1 MAPLC
6 RVKKFPLP
14 SYAPCTSYSNC
25 ETFAP
30 MNLRKT
36 IAGAAIALGSA
47 TVMLGLGGTANAAAG
62 ADAGTSPNLDLEL
75 GKVGT
80 VGELAQVDTNS
91 PVGVV
96 DALNFDAI
104 KAAADA
110 QNLDAGVADNLLG
123 YDMTPGQVS
132 HVGAGAGV

>member
-1 MAPLC
+1 
-6 RVKKFPLP
+6 
-14 SYAPCTSYSNC
+14 
-25 ETFAP
+25 

-91 PVGVV
+91 PVGTV
-96 DALNFDAI
+96 DALNYDAI

-110 QNLDAGVADNLLG
+110 QNLDADPVADLLG
-123 YDMTPGQVS
+123 YDSTPGQAS
-132 HVGAGAGV
+132 HAGATAGV

>member
-1 MAPLC
+1 M
-6 RVKKFPLP
+6 KKFPLP
-14 SYAPCTSYSNC
+14 SYAPCTGYSNC

-47 TVMLGLGGTANAAAG
+47 TVMLGLGGTANAATG
-62 ADAGTSPNLDLEL
+62 ADAGTSPNLDAEL
-75 GKVGT
+75 GKVAT

-91 PVGVV
+91 PVGVI
-96 DALNFDAI
+96 DALNFDAV
-104 KAAADA
+104 KAAADV

-123 YDMTPGQVS
+123 YDGTPGQAS
-132 HVGAGAGV
+132 HVGADAGV